1 MEEQLELDGII
12 DHSKDKWELRIT
24 RDDFIDSPREWDNL
38 GTICV
43 SKNCRYVEDEAELN
57 DSLTWSNRE
66 EDLATLESKG
76 YVALPLSVYDHSGV
90 SIYIGEQCDKWDSG
104 QIGWYIVSKEKIKKE
119 YGFERLSKKL
129 LEKTKR
135 VLIREIKTLNAYVNG
150 EVYGY
155 ALYQN
160 DEEID
165 SCGGFFDTSNECN
178 GFIRDM
184 YDNMPSIFTDNFT
197 FKQAKEMAEI
207 V

>member
-12 DHSKDKWELRIT
+12 DHSKDKWELKIT
-24 RDDFIDSPREWDNL
+24 RDDFSDSPREWDNL

-43 SKNCRYVEDEAELN
+43 PKNCRYVEDEAKLN
-57 DSLTWSNRE
+57 DSLNWSNRE

-90 SIYIGEQCDKWDSG
+90 TIYIGEKCDKWDSG
-104 QIGWYIVSKEKIKKE
+104 QVGWYIVSKERIKKE
-119 YGFERLSKKL
+119 YGVERLRKKI

-184 YDNMPSIFTDNFT
+184 YHNMPSIFTDNFT

>member
-24 RDDFIDSPREWDNL
+24 RDDFSDSPREWDNL

-43 SKNCRYVEDEAELN
+43 SKNCRYVEDEAKLN
-57 DSLTWSNRE
+57 DSLNWSNRE

-90 SIYIGEQCDKWDSG
+90 TIYIGEKCDKWDSG
-104 QIGWYIVSKEKIKKE
+104 QVGWYIVSKEKIKKE
-119 YGFERLSKKL
+119 YGVERLSKKI

-165 SCGGFFDTSNECN
+165 SCGGFLDTSNECN

-184 YDNMPSIFTDNFT
+184 YRNMPSIFTDNFT
-197 FKQAKEMAEI
+197 LKQAKEMAEI